1 MNYKT
6 LKDLPDVPGIPVI
19 ARLDLNAPVAGDN
32 VVDDYRIRKSLPT
45 IQFLQK
51 KGAKVIILSH
61 IEGGTDTLK
70 PVFERLK
77 RDIPAIEFCEDCI
90 EKVVIWSRQ

>member
-32 VVDDYRIRKSLPT
+32 VVDDYRIRKALPT
-45 IQFLQK
+45 LHCIFEKKAQK
-51 KGAKVIILSH
+51 
-61 IEGGTDTLK
+61 
-70 PVFERLK
+70 
-77 RDIPAIEFCEDCI
+77 
-90 EKVVIWSRQ
+90 